1 MLETSNK
8 VAVHTRAQAGPTT
21 FSPSHTEGKT
31 RGAVLIFS
39 RKERRKREEIAILL
53 FLSLPCFSRKQGG
66 GDWRLWEE
74 ERPAVWARACARPA
88 AAGQGLCRRRGLP
101 RARPSCGARLAG
113 ALCLA
118 GQRPRWPAAHSCARL
133 AAAAGDAARSLLPTR
148 SFLLPPPTS
157 VHGRILRGPCT
168 RRASAVEARALRWRP
183 WRGGGRRGLRR
194 RSAHAG
200 GGLGQRLRGAGR
212 GDEGFGQPP
221 AVGRRMDGHDVF

>member
-88 AAGQGLCRRRGLP
+88 DLRYFVSSFITDLISSFMP
-101 RARPSCGARLAG
+101 FTFLPSCKYIFLTSPVLIIRKKSNFDHPTIAR
-113 ALCLA
+113 
-118 GQRPRWPAAHSCARL
+118 
-133 AAAAGDAARSLLPTR
+133 
-148 SFLLPPPTS
+148 
-157 VHGRILRGPCT
+157 V
-168 RRASAVEARALRWRP
+168 
-183 WRGGGRRGLRR
+183 
-194 RSAHAG
+194 
-200 GGLGQRLRGAGR
+200 
-212 GDEGFGQPP
+212 
-221 AVGRRMDGHDVF
+221 